1 MNLVLVVI
9 LGLVIGSFLNVVI
22 YRLHVGIGFM
32 RGRSY
37 CPYCKHDLG
46 ALDLIPLFSFL
57 TLRGKCR
64 YCGKSISWQ
73 YPMVELGTA
82 VVFGLLY
89 WQFGLQADFIVYLIY
104 AIFLIIIFVYDLR
117 YYLILDKV
125 SVPAIILAVLLSY
138 FVLGIGV
145 MDLAIG
151 SLIGGGFFFLQFII
165 SKGKWIGGGD
175 IRLGIIMGLM
185 LGYPLVLVAL
195 FIAYLLGSLVG
206 IFLILFGKKKWKSH
220 VPFGTFLSA
229 ATFLTIFIG
238 DSVVFYYTNL
248 LLL

>member
-64 YCGKSISWQ
+64 YCGKPISWQ

-82 VVFGLLY
+82 VAFGLLY

-104 AIFLIIIFVYDLR
+104 AIFLIIIFVYDFR

-125 SVPAIILAVLLSY
+125 SVPAIILAALLSY

-145 MDLAIG
+145 MDLVIG
-151 SLIGGGFFFLQFII
+151 SLIGGGFFWLQFII

-238 DSVVFYYTNL
+238 DSVVFYYTSL